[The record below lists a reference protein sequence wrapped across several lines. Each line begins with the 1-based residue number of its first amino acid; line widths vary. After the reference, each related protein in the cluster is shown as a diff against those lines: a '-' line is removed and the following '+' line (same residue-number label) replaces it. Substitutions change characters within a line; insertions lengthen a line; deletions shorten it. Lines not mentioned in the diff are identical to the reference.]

1 MDAAQPYP
9 TLHVSAHPLVAHKLA
24 ILRDT
29 GTDTKKFREL
39 VRELTWLLGY
49 EAMADLAT
57 GSRRVQTPLEET
69 DGAEV
74 EPKVGLVPVLRAGL
88 GMVDAMLELIPT
100 AEVWHIG
107 LYRDERTL
115 KPVEYYNKLPDA
127 ATVQVCLILDP
138 MLATGGSAAA
148 TVDIL
153 KAWGAARI
161 KQVSLIA
168 APEGVA
174 TLSGAHPD
182 VDIHV
187 AAVDRE
193 LNERGYIVPGLGDA
207 GDRQFGTFAGPASEP
222 GHAAGD
228 ETAEVVRRLQR
239 DLAGRSVGPCGVF
252 GQRNVPK
259 EPPSDLMQ
267 SPPLAAPSG
276 QPENTVRAAAGTS
289 PLIPELR
296 PAAPSYPRSIPR
308 VDIDPRL
315 TRPCGSLNRRRCRC
329 RCR

>member
-1 MDAAQPYP
+1 MASTERYSN
-9 TLHVSAHPLVAHKLA
+9 LRVSRHPLVDHKLA
-24 ILRDT
+24 ILRDV
-29 GTDTKKFREL
+29 GTDPKKFREL

-49 EAMADLAT
+49 EAMSDLAT
-57 GSRRVQTPLEET
+57 RRVPIETPLEAME
-69 DGAEV
+69 GATV
-74 EPKVGLVPVLRAGL
+74 EPRVGLVPVLRAGL

-153 KAWGAARI
+153 KAWGAVRI

-168 APEGVA
+168 APEGIG
-174 TLSGAHPD
+174 TLSAAHPD

-187 AAVDRE
+187 AAVDRA

-239 DLAGRSVGPCGVF
+239 DLGSAG
-252 GQRNVPK
+252 
-259 EPPSDLMQ
+259 
-267 SPPLAAPSG
+267 
-276 QPENTVRAAAGTS
+276 
-289 PLIPELR
+289 
-296 PAAPSYPRSIPR
+296 
-308 VDIDPRL
+308 
-315 TRPCGSLNRRRCRC
+315 
-329 RCR
+329 